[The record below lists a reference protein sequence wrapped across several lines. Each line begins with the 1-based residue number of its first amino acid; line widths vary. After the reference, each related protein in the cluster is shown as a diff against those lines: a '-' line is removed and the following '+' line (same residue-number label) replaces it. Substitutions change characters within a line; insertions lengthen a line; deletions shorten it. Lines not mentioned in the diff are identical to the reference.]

1 MLVVNSKKDVIICIN
16 NIEMVEIVRNNDKT
30 KFVIVVRVGFL
41 CHHKLYE
48 SPSKKK
54 CQEMLN
60 SIVDSYEQGVKVFRI

>member
-48 SPSKKK
+48 SKRKKK